1 MGSGQGELAALLSAL
16 PLLKRYAAGNGFRRF
31 LLHLWCWL
39 LLAAYAWS
47 VAQRRDFTLPF
58 AQMRLLFWVAAAL
71 LLSEGMVLWK
81 DRRKQPGKASLKR
94 FWVAEEMRPW
104 RFFAASLLVCWC
116 AAVSWGYNL
125 PILYAV
131 PLIWALMQAEAL
143 SGCQVRNAPDASASE
158 RPFSARGIALFA
170 GLLATFFG
178 AYQFVYRDGWRGNM
192 TAHLGAVFPK
202 LTGIYSDSTTLV
214 LYQELKMKTAQ
225 YGPVVTTLPAFPQAA
240 FLTGTPPPLPLD
252 WKVRRETGGFEPR
265 LEAALRQRRPVLF
278 IEKSHAAALQRDNP
292 ADPELLFA
300 RKCLRE
306 GRLLEETPH
315 FWISVYED

>member
-1 MGSGQGELAALLSAL
+1 MLLFDDKASVVFVFEKVISTYGEDVLAKDYEAETLLTIMSPLNVEKFFAFILVANHNQFWDDVEVFARIVPCFNNRPANFSHLELPTVGEL
-16 PLLKRYAAGNGFRRF
+16 
-31 LLHLWCWL
+31 
-39 LLAAYAWS
+39 
-47 VAQRRDFTLPF
+47 
-58 AQMRLLFWVAAAL
+58 
-71 LLSEGMVLWK
+71 
-81 DRRKQPGKASLKR
+81 
-94 FWVAEEMRPW
+94 
-104 RFFAASLLVCWC
+104 CWC